1 MNGNENDSVKT
12 SGGQAAGY
20 DAFLA
25 AVERT
30 KRMQQSSM
38 SASSV
43 TKPQAPAA
51 AQYQPSAAGQNAFT
65 AAKKK
70 PTVAHTYTVSS
81 FTAKDLSEKSLDAI
95 LSLYGMNIEDIYDLS
110 PGQEWMFSGGKVT
123 SSFFTQSLYRVI
135 VSIKPATFRQNTD
148 SVVAKHGNLR
158 TAFAHTGL
166 DKPYQVVLK
175 NRQAEVRFY
184 DLSDVDADELDDKL
198 RNIMLSDRRRG
209 FDLENDSL
217 LRIAIYKTKGD
228 DTYAVLLSQ
237 PHINNDAVS
246 ANVLLKELFLDYAMG
261 NVNFNMD
268 QTEETSYADYINFVN
283 SLDKTVELDYWKKV
297 LEDAPEVKPLPGWFE
312 SKIEY
317 EQSTKI
323 FTFDQETTKKIRA
336 LSKKFKATQNCVVQ
350 ATWGA
355 MLHHIFGVD
364 DVMFGS
370 ITSGRS
376 AEVKNVNMITGGM
389 VNALPVRAKSV
400 GDGKF
405 IDMVKDV
412 QMQFANSMKYCH
424 CSPQE
429 IQRALSR
436 EGILFDHLLNFHNF
450 AGNQQFYGNNNL
462 PGITLLAGVGYDNL
476 STDLCVYFMMTG
488 NGFQINFTYN
498 QSAFSEEKIDL
509 LMECFRN
516 TLLKVCEAPED
527 VLLSDLYAEG
537 VEKLQEAGA
546 DEAMEKAKL
555 VSYLMGI
562 KAFKDL
568 APEAIREIAEYVR
581 LKSYAEDDIVLY
593 DRKSS
598 DKCAFIVEGT
608 VLLEKKDL
616 HGWYNPLNTVKKGAM
631 VSASGI
637 LEDCPN
643 HFEAKVLTP
652 TAKAV
657 VIAKEEMQALIGK
670 YPQIA
675 INIIEELDG
684 MARKYSSLW
693 ICQ

>member
-1 MNGNENDSVKT
+1 MNSNENDSAKT
-12 SGGQAAGY
+12 DGGQTAGY

-30 KRMQQSSM
+30 KKMQQTSTTAY
-38 SASSV
+38 SA
-43 TKPQAPAA
+43 TKPQAPTA
-51 AQYQPSAAGQNAFT
+51 AQYQSASVGNAFA

-70 PTVAHTYTVSS
+70 TPESRAYRTST
-81 FTAKDLSEKSLDAI
+81 FTAKDLSEKSIDVI
-95 LSLYGMNIEDIYDLS
+95 LSLYGMNIEDIYNLS

-123 SSFFTQSLYRVI
+123 SSFFTQSLYRAV
-135 VSIKPATFRQNTD
+135 VTIKPSTFRQNTD

-184 DLSDVDADELDDKL
+184 DISDLEPDELDDKL
-198 RNIMLSDRRRG
+198 RNVMLSDRRRG

-217 LRIAIYKTKGD
+217 LRIAVYKTHGEN
-228 DTYAVLLSQ
+228 TYAVLLSQ

-261 NVNFNMD
+261 NVDFNTD
-268 QTEETSYADYINFVN
+268 QTEETSYADYINYVN
-283 SLDKTVELDYWKKV
+283 SLDKTVELDYWKKT
-297 LEDAPEVKPLPGWFE
+297 LEGAPQVKPLPGWFE
-312 SKIEY
+312 SKMEY
-317 EQSTKI
+317 GQSTKL
-323 FTFDQETTKKIRA
+323 FTYDKENTKKIRG

-355 MLHHIFGVD
+355 MLHHIFDVN

-389 VNALPVRAKSV
+389 VNALPVRAKASA
-400 GDGKF
+400 DGRF

-429 IQRALSR
+429 IQKAMSR
-436 EGILFDHLLNFHNF
+436 DGSLFDHLLNFHNF
-450 AGNQQFYGNNNL
+450 AGNQQFYGNNAM
-462 PGITLLAGVGYDNL
+462 PGITLLDGVGYDNL
-476 STDLCVYFMMTG
+476 STDLCVYFMMTS

-509 LMECFRN
+509 LMECFQH
-516 TLLKVCEAPED
+516 TLLKVCDAPEE
-527 VLLSDLYAEG
+527 VLISELFAEE
-537 VEKLQEAGA
+537 VEKLKKAGA
-546 DEAMEKAKL
+546 DEGMEKAKL
-555 VSYLMGI
+555 VSYLTGI
-562 KAFKDL
+562 KAFKDMN
-568 APEAIREIAEYVR
+568 PEDIKEIAEYAC
-581 LKSYAEDDIVLY
+581 LKSYAEDDIIVY

-598 DKCAFIVEGT
+598 DKCVFIVEGN
-608 VLLEKKDL
+608 VLLEKKDM
-616 HGWYNPLNTVKKGAM
+616 HGWYNPLSTVKKGTM

-637 LEDCPN
+637 LDDSLN
-643 HFEAKVLTP
+643 HCEAKVLTLN
-652 TAKAV
+652 AKAV
-657 VIAKEEMQALIGK
+657 VIAKEDMQALIGK
-670 YPQIA
+670 YPQIS